1 MVSSS
6 SSDSDRNP
14 KKRFS
19 WIPSDSSEESDILYE
34 LRRETEL
41 KCLNPIMLSGKIQG
55 NFLAIISKLIKPFN
69 VLEIGTYTGYSTL
82 CIAKGLSPA
91 GMIHTIDKNEELL
104 QIQNKYFE
112 KSGLRN
118 QIKQYTGDALAII
131 PKLKFDF
138 DMVFLDADK
147 ENYVKYL
154 ELISPILKPGGVL
167 LTDNVL
173 WHGKILESP
182 ENQDRVT
189 RLIDNFNKKILEDKS
204 LKTVMLPIRDGI
216 SLTLKL

>member
-1 MVSSS
+1 MDFSNKEIYNYIDNH
-6 SSDSDRNP
+6 SSD
-14 KKRFS
+14 
-19 WIPSDSSEESDILYE
+19 ESDILYE

-82 CIAKGLSPA
+82 CIAKGLNPA

-173 WHGKILESP
+173 WHGKILESSK
-182 ENQDRVT
+182 NQDRVT

>member
-1 MVSSS
+1 MDFSNKEIYNYIDNH
-6 SSDSDRNP
+6 SSD
-14 KKRFS
+14 
-19 WIPSDSSEESDILYE
+19 ESDILYE

-82 CIAKGLSPA
+82 CIAKGLNPA

-112 KSGLRN
+112 KSGFRN

-147 ENYVKYL
+147 KNYVKYL
-154 ELISPILKPGGVL
+154 ELILPILKPGGVL

-173 WHGKILESP
+173 WHGKILESS

>member
-1 MVSSS
+1 MDFSNKEIYNYIDNHSS
-6 SSDSDRNP
+6 N
-14 KKRFS
+14 
-19 WIPSDSSEESDILYE
+19 ESDILYE

-55 NFLAIISKLIKPFN
+55 NFLAIISKLIRPFN

-82 CIAKGLSPA
+82 CIAKGLNPA

-131 PKLKFDF
+131 PKLKFNF

-147 ENYVKYL
+147 ENYIKYL

-189 RLIDNFNKKILEDKS
+189 RLIDNFNKKILVDKS

>member
-1 MVSSS
+1 M
-6 SSDSDRNP
+6 D
-14 KKRFS
+14 FS
-19 WIPSDSSEESDILYE
+19 NKEIYNYINNHSSEESDILYE

-82 CIAKGLSPA
+82 CIAKGLNPV

-118 QIKQYTGDALAII
+118 QIKQYTGDAIAII

-173 WHGKILESP
+173 WHGKILESS

-189 RLIDNFNKKILEDKS
+189 RLIDNFNKKILENKS

-216 SLTLKL
+216 SLTLNL

>member
-1 MVSSS
+1 MDFSNKEIYNYIDNH
-6 SSDSDRNP
+6 SSD
-14 KKRFS
+14 
-19 WIPSDSSEESDILYE
+19 ESDILYE

-82 CIAKGLSPA
+82 CIAKGLNPG

-173 WHGKILESP
+173 WHGKILESS

>member
-1 MVSSS
+1 MDFSNKEIYNYINNH
-6 SSDSDRNP
+6 SSD
-14 KKRFS
+14 
-19 WIPSDSSEESDILYE
+19 ESDILYE

-82 CIAKGLSPA
+82 CIAKGLNPE

-154 ELISPILKPGGVL
+154 ELILPILKPGGVL

-173 WHGKILESP
+173 WHGKILESS

>member
-1 MVSSS
+1 MDFSNKEIYNYIDNH
-6 SSDSDRNP
+6 SSD
-14 KKRFS
+14 
-19 WIPSDSSEESDILYE
+19 ESDILYE

-82 CIAKGLSPA
+82 CIAKGLNPA

-189 RLIDNFNKKILEDKS
+189 RLIDNFNKKIVEDKS
-204 LKTVMLPIRDGI
+204 LKTVMLPMRDGI

>member
-1 MVSSS
+1 MDFSNKEIYNYIDNH
-6 SSDSDRNP
+6 SSD
-14 KKRFS
+14 
-19 WIPSDSSEESDILYE
+19 ESDILYE

-82 CIAKGLSPA
+82 CIAEGLNPA

-173 WHGKILESP
+173 WHGKILESS

>member
-1 MVSSS
+1 M
-6 SSDSDRNP
+6 D
-14 KKRFS
+14 FS
-19 WIPSDSSEESDILYE
+19 NKEIYNYIDNHSSEESDILYE

-82 CIAKGLSPA
+82 CIAKGLNPT

-173 WHGKILESP
+173 WHGKILESS

-204 LKTVMLPIRDGI
+204 LKTVMIPIRDGI

>member
-1 MVSSS
+1 MDFSNKEIYNYIDNH
-6 SSDSDRNP
+6 SSD
-14 KKRFS
+14 
-19 WIPSDSSEESDILYE
+19 ESDILYE

-82 CIAKGLSPA
+82 CIAKGLNPA

-173 WHGKILESP
+173 WHGKILKSP

>member
-1 MVSSS
+1 MDFSNKEIYNYIDNHSS
-6 SSDSDRNP
+6 N
-14 KKRFS
+14 
-19 WIPSDSSEESDILYE
+19 ESDILYE

-55 NFLAIISKLIKPFN
+55 NFLAIISKLIRPFN

-82 CIAKGLSPA
+82 CIAKGLNPA

-131 PKLKFDF
+131 PKLKFNF

-147 ENYVKYL
+147 ENYIKYL

>member
-1 MVSSS
+1 MDFSNKEIYNYIDNH
-6 SSDSDRNP
+6 SSD
-14 KKRFS
+14 
-19 WIPSDSSEESDILYE
+19 ESDILYE

-154 ELISPILKPGGVL
+154 KLISPILKPGGVL

>member
-1 MVSSS
+1 MDFSNKEIYNYIDNH
-6 SSDSDRNP
+6 SSD
-14 KKRFS
+14 
-19 WIPSDSSEESDILYE
+19 ESDILYE

-82 CIAKGLSPA
+82 CIAKGLNPA

-112 KSGLRN
+112 KSGFRN

-154 ELISPILKPGGVL
+154 ELISPKLKSGGVL